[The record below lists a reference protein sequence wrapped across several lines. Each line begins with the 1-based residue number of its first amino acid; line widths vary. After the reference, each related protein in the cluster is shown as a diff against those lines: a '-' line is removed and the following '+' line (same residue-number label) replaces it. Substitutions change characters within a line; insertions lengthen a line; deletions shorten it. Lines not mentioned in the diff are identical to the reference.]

1 MTIFP
6 FSKIFMS
13 LDSNS
18 KISPNETLF
27 KIKKNINVKKKNY
40 FSLSLIIPIIQI
52 KIKINNG
59 KALESNIG
67 TLSLTPNKFEK

>member
-1 MTIFP
+1 
-6 FSKIFMS
+6 MS

-18 KISPNETLF
+18 KISPNEILF

-40 FSLSLIIPIIQI
+40 FSLSFIMPIIQI
-52 KIKINNG
+52 KNKINNG

-67 TLSLTPNKFEK
+67 TLSLTPSKFEK